1 MRLRVVV
8 SPKILRLGVIAK
20 RLALAI
26 GRFVGVVQNVEIVTV
41 DSDPKLSISKIPQDT
56 VAVVDDITV
65 PLPLK
70 NVFDGIGIDDGQ
82 PYFFEDYVAEDYV
95 LGTQV
100 IKVFTKSPI
109 LTGATA
115 LSATALTLQKS
126 FSDGFSATDDI
137 DGELS
142 DSDDVLLEVFKS
154 TDTASSTSDVS
165 IISVGKALVNS
176 SEVSASGLLRSQNY
190 TEDMTYFAED
200 YVGESRVLS

>member
-8 SPKILRLGVIAK
+8 SPKILRLSVLAK

-26 GRFVGVVQNVEIVTV
+26 GRFVGVVQNVEIVKV
-41 DSDPKLSISKIPQDT
+41 DSDPKLTISKIPQDT
-56 VAVVDDITV
+56 VAVIDDVAI

-70 NVFDGIGIDDGQ
+70 NILEGVGIDDGQ
-82 PYFFEDYVAEDYV
+82 PYFLEDYVAEDYV
-95 LGTQV
+95 LGVQV

-115 LSATALTLQKS
+115 LSAPVLTLQRS

-142 DSDDVLLEVFKS
+142 DSDDILLEVFKA

-165 IISVGKALVNS
+165 IISVGKTLLDS
-176 SEVSASGLLRSQNY
+176 SEVSDTGFLRNQNY